1 VPQPTDNEAVRGK
14 TTTRVVVGED
24 QPLYR
29 EGVIHVLREAGLD
42 VVAAAGDADDLVRKA
57 RAHRPDVAVIDI
69 RMPPGFSDE
78 GLRAARE
85 IRSIQPSI
93 AVLMLSQFLDTRY
106 AVDLLSD
113 RPGGVGYLLKDRLA
127 ETTVFVDAVRHV
139 ARGGSM
145 IDPEVIGHVLGR
157 RRRPRPLD
165 SLTAREREV
174 LGLMAEGLSNEGIAE
189 RMVVT
194 ISAVERH
201 ITSLFHKLG
210 LPGDRR
216 HSHRRVQA
224 VLSFLEQ

>member
-1 VPQPTDNEAVRGK
+1 VPQSTNNEAVRAM
-14 TTTRVVVGED
+14 TPTRVVVGED

-42 VVAAAGDADDLVRKA
+42 VVAEAGNADDLVRKA
-57 RAHRPDVAVIDI
+57 RAHQPDVAVIDI
-69 RMPPGFSDE
+69 RMPPSFNDD

-85 IRSIQPSI
+85 IRSVQPSI

-106 AVDLLSD
+106 AVELLSD
-113 RPGGVGYLLKDRLA
+113 RPGGVGYLLKDRLV
-127 ETTVFVDAVRHV
+127 ETTAFVDAVRHV

-145 IDPEVIGHVLGR
+145 IDPEVIGHMLGR
-157 RRRPRPLD
+157 RRRQRPLD

-174 LGLMAEGLSNEGIAE
+174 LGLMAEGLSNGGIAE
-189 RMVVT
+189 RLVVT

-201 ITSLFHKLG
+201 ITSLFNKLE
-210 LPGDRR
+210 LNGDR
-216 HSHRRVQA
+216 HSHRRVHA

>member
-1 VPQPTDNEAVRGK
+1 MPQSTDNEAVPVK

-42 VVAAAGDADDLVRKA
+42 VVAEAGNADDLIRKT

-69 RMPPGFSDE
+69 RMPPSFSDD

-85 IRSIQPSI
+85 IRSIQPSV

-106 AVDLLSD
+106 AIELLSD
-113 RPGGVGYLLKDRLA
+113 RPGGVGYLLKDRLV
-127 ETTVFVDAVRHV
+127 ETTSFVDAVRHV

-157 RRRPRPLD
+157 RRGARPLD
-165 SLTAREREV
+165 TLTAREREV

-189 RMVVT
+189 RLVVT

-201 ITSLFHKLG
+201 ITSLFNKLG
-210 LPGDRR
+210 LNGDRR
-216 HSHRRVQA
+216 SHRRVHA